1 MASTRTRLS
10 PQERRRQL
18 IGIGLRAFVDHPVQE
33 VSLDAVAAEAGV
45 SRGLLF
51 HYFPTKTDFHTA
63 VAQAG
68 VRRVLRTI
76 TPDEDAKGAEALR
89 QVVTRFVAQVD
100 RRRAPYLAFVHGQGV
115 LRLSE
120 EDPSSTFR
128 GRVADLVA
136 GILDATD
143 AQRPLIHAWVALLED
158 LALQATGSEATLT
171 TDDAVAAALAA
182 IRALL

>member
-1 MASTRTRLS
+1 MTTSRTRMT

-18 IGIGLRAFVDHPVQE
+18 IAIGLRAFVDHPVQE

-68 VRRVLRTI
+68 VRRMLRTM
-76 TPDEDAKGAEALR
+76 TPDRDSGGTEALG
-89 QVVTRFVAQVD
+89 QLVTRFIAQVD
-100 RRRAPYLAFVHGQGV
+100 RRRAAYLAFVHGQGV

-136 GILDATD
+136 GLLDAPDT
-143 AQRPLIHAWVALLED
+143 QWPLIHAWVALLED
-158 LALQATGSEATLT
+158 LALQASGPEPSLT
-171 TDDAVAAALAA
+171 PAEAVAVALTA